1 MSFLNTSAF
10 TTGGFFLHLP
20 REVLGAGHSGAG
32 FTPALLLPNQS
43 FPPFLRFGE
52 SHDSEDDDAGG
63 DEVGFA
69 IKGIAEAADSAED
82 IGAEAEEGE
91 EIQLFHI
98 GKGLLDERI
107 DDCSEDRI
115 SRFHVPPLRIVQVA
129 VLRALAEKP
138 ESVQGIMRGPFL
150 PH

>member
-1 MSFLNTSAF
+1 MPEDPGEAFIFIFALAIDHFL
-10 TTGGFFLHLP
+10 
-20 REVLGAGHSGAG
+20 
-32 FTPALLLPNQS
+32 
-43 FPPFLRFGE
+43 PPFLRFGE
-52 SHDSEDDDAGG
+52 GHDSEDDDAGG

-107 DDCSEDRI
+107 DDCSDDGIRDL
-115 SRFHVPPLRIVQVA
+115 HKPPLRVVQIHVF
-129 VLRALAEKP
+129 RPGAEK
-138 ESVQGIMRGPFL
+138 VQSIERIVRCPFP
-150 PH
+150 PHRPV